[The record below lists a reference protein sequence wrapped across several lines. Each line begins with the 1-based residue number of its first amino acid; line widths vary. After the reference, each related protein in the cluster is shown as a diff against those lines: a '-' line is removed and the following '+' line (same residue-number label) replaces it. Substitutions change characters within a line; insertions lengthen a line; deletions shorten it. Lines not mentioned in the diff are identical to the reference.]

1 MKVWQSIHI
10 HLLLYIHQVEF
21 FFQSYVTVHSEM
33 WFMLMMLL
41 SVNEIFLKNSSDR
54 ILFNNFHAQTSLTF
68 HSHHLTGLL
77 KLVSLK

>member
-1 MKVWQSIHI
+1 MPVNTYTLIAVHPSGG
-10 HLLLYIHQVEF
+10 F

-41 SVNEIFLKNSSDR
+41 SVNKIFLKNSSDR